1 MSYSELEQRGTAGFP
16 IAYYFID
23 KNDARYEMSAHWH
36 SELEIIRVLEGKLR
50 VRLNEKIYFAEKDD
64 VVFVNS
70 ETVHSAI
77 PEDCVYEVTVF
88 HLDFFNLENLS
99 CKFFAESIL
108 NHEYIIREF
117 NPDKK
122 AKINKAAEE
131 LFDALRSTASGHQ
144 MLAIGAFY
152 KLFGIIVNE
161 HLYVP
166 TSGMSDILGNKSIF
180 KLKNVLTFIHENY
193 DKQISLEAIAA
204 SAGMSTKYFCRFF
217 KELTGKTPIEYLMG
231 YRIEKASKKLLNSD
245 LTVTEV
251 AFSSGFNDLSYFI
264 KIFKREKGISPAKF
278 RKV

>member
-1 MSYSELEQRGTAGFP
+1 MSYNELEQRGTAGFP

-88 HLDFFNLENLS
+88 HLDFFNSDNLS

-108 NHEYIIREF
+108 NHEYIICEF

-131 LFDALRSTASGHQ
+131 LFEALRSTASGHQ

-161 HLYVP
+161 HLYMP

-180 KLKNVLTFIHENY
+180 KLKNVLTFIRENY

-217 KELTGKTPIEYLMG
+217 KDLTGKTPIEYLMG